1 MLKLNILERIGVY
14 NMEFFILLCIELSIM
29 FLGVVALGSF
39 CFLLITLFNYR
50 RYKNEPEDKDK

>member
-1 MLKLNILERIGVY
+1 
-14 NMEFFILLCIELSIM
+14 MEFFILLCIELSIM

-50 RYKNEPEDKDK
+50 RYKNENEVDKDK